1 MPTPTQP
8 SEPENRLLKVHR
20 VNIKNDM
27 MNAFKD
33 PSIVNCDL
41 TIVIIDSRGN
51 EEKGAG
57 VGVVR
62 DALSLFWQEVYDSLF
77 IGESERVPFIRHDY
91 SRSEWEAIA
100 RVLVKGY
107 LACQYLPVLMSKTF
121 LSYVLFGESS
131 ITGPILIQSFMK
143 YISADERRIVGQ
155 CLSAELN
162 FESEEEYNELLEILG
177 NFDCRTRITEEN
189 APTVIEEIAHKEIIQ
204 KTQYV
209 TDSWK
214 NILLVLRESF
224 PTLESLTERYE
235 EVTPSV
241 NKITSCIQSD
251 PQSDAE
257 RECLKFL
264 NRYIRGLDTPQKLST
279 FLRFI
284 SGSELMLFE
293 GIQVTF
299 IELSGF
305 GRRPIARTCNA
316 LLELPSTYQSFPEL
330 REEFNHVLSSDNW
343 EIDII

>member
-1 MPTPTQP
+1 MNLPWLLINLFSNNNWIVTCNYKLNHVVILLFSNSNEYHESSNIQGIIESFTQEQNSAVSPVNDELTQDNINPAFNDDGDPEVQLLEVEIGNHEPGALPTPTQP

-77 IGESERVPFIRHDY
+77 IGESEHY

-131 ITGPILIQSFMK
+131 ITGPILIQSYFSRWEK
-143 YISADERRIVGQ
+143 NCWPVPICWIKFWKWRRVQRAAG
-155 CLSAELN
+155 
-162 FESEEEYNELLEILG
+162 
-177 NFDCRTRITEEN
+177 D
-189 APTVIEEIAHKEIIQ
+189 
-204 KTQYV
+204 
-209 TDSWK
+209 
-214 NILLVLRESF
+214 
-224 PTLESLTERYE
+224 
-235 EVTPSV
+235 
-241 NKITSCIQSD
+241 
-251 PQSDAE
+251 
-257 RECLKFL
+257 
-264 NRYIRGLDTPQKLST
+264 IRQFWLQNT
-279 FLRFI
+279 
-284 SGSELMLFE
+284 
-293 GIQVTF
+293 
-299 IELSGF
+299 
-305 GRRPIARTCNA
+305 
-316 LLELPSTYQSFPEL
+316 
-330 REEFNHVLSSDNW
+330 HH
-343 EIDII
+343 

>member
-1 MPTPTQP
+1 
-8 SEPENRLLKVHR
+8 
-20 VNIKNDM
+20 
-27 MNAFKD
+27 
-33 PSIVNCDL
+33 
-41 TIVIIDSRGN
+41 
-51 EEKGAG
+51 
-57 VGVVR
+57 
-62 DALSLFWQEVYDSLF
+62 
-77 IGESERVPFIRHDY
+77 
-91 SRSEWEAIA
+91 
-100 RVLVKGY
+100 
-107 LACQYLPVLMSKTF
+107 
-121 LSYVLFGESS
+121 
-131 ITGPILIQSFMK
+131 MK
-143 YISADERRIVGQ
+143 YISTDERRIVGQ

-177 NFDCRTRITEEN
+177 NFDCRTRITKEN
-189 APTVIEEIAHKEIIQ
+189 APAVIEEIAHKEIIQ

-214 NILLVLRESF
+214 NILLALRESF
-224 PTLESLTERYE
+224 PTLESLTERYV

-264 NRYIRGLDTPQKLST
+264 KRYIRGLDTPQKLST

-299 IELSGF
+299 TELSGF

-343 EIDII
+343 EIDIILICIAYKPVVYSNVQ